1 MRART
6 LVSALALTALLSGAA
21 IAAPKPAPPP
31 AAASQQVSPR
41 QAVAGI
47 AQAIEDRY
55 FDPAKGKTVADD
67 LRAAAKRG
75 EFDALTDPRDLAQAL
90 TRRLQPLD
98 HHFTVSWPVDAPP
111 EGQGPGGPGPGG
123 PGPGPGPGPGGPGPG
138 PRGDDPFEV
147 RQNYGFRHADILP
160 GNIGYIDLHG
170 FSDID
175 FADPN
180 SGARAAADTA
190 LAMVSHTDAVIIDLR
205 DNGGGAPSM
214 VGYLTSAFTPKD
226 ANIYNTFHSRG
237 GDFSE
242 APGVYYPHPRLTVP
256 VYILVSAR
264 TASAAEALSYTLQT
278 AGRAVI
284 VGEASAGAANPG
296 GPVPAGNRFAIFVSQ
311 GAPENPISHKNWE
324 GGGVQPDVTVPSADA
339 LTRARILILEGLAK
353 TDLPDDQKTANQWA
367 LEGLKA
373 ENAPPLAINAD
384 DYVGIYSGVTV
395 AATPQGLTYQRGR
408 RPAWSLVALGSDRF
422 TVRDEPS
429 RRLIFQR
436 DASGKVVAV
445 DSVSV
450 DGSSQHLRR
459 GE

>member
-1 MRART
+1 MQRILLMHART

-21 IAAPKPAPPP
+21 HAAPKPAPPP
-31 AAASQQVSPR
+31 AAATQQVEPR

-55 FDPAKGKTVADD
+55 FDPAKGKQIADG
-67 LRAAAKRG
+67 LRAAAAKG

-98 HHFTVSWPVDAPP
+98 HHFTVFWPVDPP
-111 EGQGPGGPGPGG
+111 PPGQGPGGPGPG
-123 PGPGPGPGPGGPGPG
+123 
-138 PRGDDPFEV
+138 PRPQGDDPFEV

-180 SGARAAADTA
+180 SGARAAADAA

-205 DNGGGAPSM
+205 DNGGGSPAM
-214 VGYLTSAFTPKD
+214 VGYLTSAFTAKD
-226 ANIYNTFHSRG
+226 ANIYNTFHSRR

-242 APGVYYPHPRLTVP
+242 APGVYYPHPRLAVP

-264 TASAAEALSYTLQT
+264 TASAAEALTYTLQT
-278 AGRAVI
+278 AGRAVV
-284 VGEASAGAANPG
+284 VGEASGGAANPG
-296 GPVPAGNRFAIFVSQ
+296 GPVPAGNHFAVFVSQ

-353 TDLPDDQKTANQWA
+353 ADLPDDQKTANQWA

-384 DYVGIYSGVTV
+384 DYVGAYSGVTI
-395 AATPQGLTYQRGR
+395 AATPEGLTYQRGR
-408 RPAWSLVALGSDRF
+408 RPVWSLVALGPDRF
-422 TVRDEPS
+422 TVRGEPT
-429 RRLIFQR
+429 RRVIFQR
-436 DASGKVVAV
+436 DASGKVEAL
-445 DSVSV
+445 DYITA
-450 DGSSQHLRR
+450 DGPSQHMRR